1 MAARLSCLSLSLL
14 NATGSITSQLAEDAA
29 LLHSFSGEPIRT
41 MVLNLS
47 SVLVGV
53 VISFVYMWPFALLS
67 LATIPFLGFG
77 AEMEMVRSPKA
88 VLFPRHEEP

>member
-1 MAARLSCLSLSLL
+1 MTSSGA
-14 NATGSITSQLAEDAA
+14 ITSQLAEDAA

-41 MVLNLS
+41 LVLNLA

-53 VISFVYMWPFALLS
+53 VISFIYMWPFALLS

-77 AEMEMVRSPKA
+77 AEMEMASVRSA
-88 VLFPRHEEP
+88 F